1 MYKHSMVL
9 IKRLLTLSSSRVIG
23 LLKVVRQV
31 GRFGQFTK
39 FRVTCCSCS
48 APCSCLLLLLC
59 SLLLLFAIMIVRSAS
74 NLSTVPWFH
83 SVCAS
88 VSMITINTDNCLC
101 LFLFLFLFPFRFLFL
116 FLCLPRVSVHI
127 SRPLCAHTKSAEW
140 EPDPSSACHH
150 HLVVECGI
158 HGL

>member
-1 MYKHSMVL
+1 MSKRSPRLVYKHSMVPTEGL
-9 IKRLLTLSSSRVIG
+9 FSLSSSRVIG

-31 GRFGQFTK
+31 GRFSQFTK
-39 FRVTCCSCS
+39 FRIACCSCS
-48 APCSCLLLLLC
+48 APCCHDP
-59 SLLLLFAIMIVRSAS
+59 FIVRSAS

-83 SVCAS
+83 SVCVS
-88 VSMITINTDNCLC
+88 VSMFSTNADNCL
-101 LFLFLFLFPFRFLFL
+101 FLFLFL

-127 SRPLCAHTKSAEW
+127 SRPLCAHTKLADS

-150 HLVVECGI
+150 HLVVECEI